1 MVRSWKEL
9 NWSSLTQRDQVNVI
23 TKKHL
28 TKEESKRK
36 RKAAR
41 VSRKRNRR

>member
-1 MVRSWKEL
+1 MIRPWTKL
-9 NWSSLTQRDQVNVI
+9 NWSSLTQDDQVNVF

-28 TKEESKRK
+28 TKDESRRK

-41 VSRKRNRR
+41 ASRKRNRR